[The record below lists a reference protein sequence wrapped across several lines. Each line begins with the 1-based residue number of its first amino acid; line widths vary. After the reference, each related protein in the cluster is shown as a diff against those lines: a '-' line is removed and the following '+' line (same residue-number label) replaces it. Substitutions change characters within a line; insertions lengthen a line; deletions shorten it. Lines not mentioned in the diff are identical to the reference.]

1 MKTLLGLILATVLAD
16 PATVTVDVTTIGGPA
31 RTGELISADATAW
44 TIKVEDSEIAIP
56 ASEILDVSLRQD
68 AAPAAAASVVQLRLT
83 DGSRLGAAQVGIAD
97 RKATLTLAAQR
108 SIEAPADSVL
118 SIRFGLSPSAVD
130 EQWNALHAR
139 ERRQD
144 MLVVQKGETLDFVEG
159 TIGNVTDAA
168 IVLLLD
174 GEQIEVPREKAFGV
188 IYYRKPDNAA
198 DPVGFVEL
206 VGGDRLAVAAIR
218 VEDTAATVDLT
229 AGAEIRL
236 PLSSVARFD
245 LSTGK
250 LTWLSSLDPRD
261 VQHEFRFIDPA
272 PTMANDRDVWGEP
285 LKIGKQSFARGVAI
299 RSKTELRYRLNGDFS
314 RLQAWVGIQQGY
326 QGDVRLQLSLDG
338 EKVFD
343 QIVEP
348 GSGVVPVD
356 LDVSDRFNLDVL
368 VDYGSLQSDIG
379 DHLILGNAR
388 LLR

>member
-1 MKTLLGLILATVLAD
+1 MKTLLGLLLATALAN
-16 PATVTVDVTTIGGPA
+16 PAVTVDVTTIGGPA
-31 RTGELISADATAW
+31 RTGELSSANATSW
-44 TIKVEDSEIAIP
+44 TIKVDGSDVSIP
-56 ASEILDVSLRQD
+56 TSEILDVALRHD
-68 AAPAAAASVVQLRLT
+68 APPPATASAVQLRLT
-83 DGSRLGAAQVGIAD
+83 DGSRLGAQQIGIAD
-97 RKATLTLAAQR
+97 RKATLALAPQR
-108 SIEAPADSVL
+108 SIEVPADSVL
-118 SIRFGLSPSAVD
+118 SIRFGASPSAVD
-130 EQWNALHAR
+130 EQWDALHSR

-144 MLVVQKGETLDFVEG
+144 LLVVQKGEALDFVEG

-188 IYYRKPDNAA
+188 IYYRKA
-198 DPVGFVEL
+198 DSASEPTGFVEL
-206 VGGDRLAVAAIR
+206 VGGDRLAVRAIS
-218 VEDTAATVDLT
+218 VKSDAATVGLT
-229 AGAEIRL
+229 AGAEVRL
-236 PLSSVARFD
+236 PLDSISRFD

-261 VQHEFRFIDPA
+261 VKHEFRFIDPA

-314 RLQAWVGIQQGY
+314 RLQTWVGIQQGY
-326 QGDVRLQLSLDG
+326 RGDVRLQLSLDG

-348 GSGVVPVD
+348 NSAVVPID

>member
-1 MKTLLGLILATVLAD
+1 MKTLLGLLLATALAN
-16 PATVTVDVTTIGGPA
+16 PAVTVDVTTIGGPA
-31 RTGELISADATAW
+31 GTGELTSANATTW
-44 TIKVEDSEIAIP
+44 TIKVDGSDVSIP
-56 ASEILDVSLRQD
+56 TSEILDVALRHD
-68 AAPAAAASVVQLRLT
+68 AAPPATASAVQLRLT
-83 DGSRLGAAQVGIAD
+83 DGSRLGAQQVGIAD
-97 RKATLTLAAQR
+97 RKATLALTPQR
-108 SIEAPADSVL
+108 SIEVPADSVL
-118 SIRFGLSPSAVD
+118 SIRFGASPSAVD
-130 EQWNALHAR
+130 EQWNTLHSR

-144 MLVVQKGETLDFVEG
+144 MLVVQKGEALDFVEG
-159 TIGNVTDAA
+159 TIGNVTDAV

-174 GEQIEVPREKAFGV
+174 GEQIEVPREKAFGA
-188 IYYRKPDNAA
+188 IYYRKA
-198 DPVGFVEL
+198 DSVSEPTGFVEL
-206 VGGDRLAVAAIR
+206 IGGDRLAVRAINLK
-218 VEDTAATVDLT
+218 DDAATVELT
-229 AGAEIRL
+229 AGAEVRL
-236 PLSSVARFD
+236 PLDSISRFD

-261 VQHEFRFIDPA
+261 VKHEFRFIDPA
-272 PTMANDRDVWGEP
+272 PTLANDRDIWGEP

-314 RLQAWVGIQQGY
+314 RLQTWVGIQQGY
-326 QGDVRLQLSLDG
+326 RGDVRLQLSLDG

-348 GSGVVPVD
+348 NSDVVPID

>member
-1 MKTLLGLILATVLAD
+1 MNTLLGLLLATALAD
-16 PATVTVDVTTIGGPA
+16 PAVAVEVTTISGPSKS
-31 RTGELISADATAW
+31 GILISADAGTW
-44 TIKVEDSEIAIP
+44 TINSDGDDVRIA
-56 ASEILDVSLRQD
+56 ASEILDVALRHD
-68 AAPAAAASVVQLRLT
+68 AAPPATASAIQLRLT
-83 DGSRLGAAQVGIAD
+83 DGSRLGAQQIGIAD
-97 RKATLTLAAQR
+97 RKATLALTAKR
-108 SIEAPADSVL
+108 SIEVPADSVL
-118 SIRFGLSPSAVD
+118 SIRLGVSPSAVD
-130 EQWNALHAR
+130 EQWNDLHSR

-144 MLVVQKGETLDFVEG
+144 MLVVLKGEALDFVEG

-168 IVLLLD
+168 VVLLLD

-188 IYYRKPDNAA
+188 IYYRKADNASE
-198 DPVGFVEL
+198 PTGFVEL
-206 VGGDRLAVAAIR
+206 VGGDRLAVRAIS
-218 VEDTAATVDLT
+218 VKDDAATVELT
-229 AGAEIRL
+229 VGAEVQL
-236 PLSSVARFD
+236 PLDSISRFD

-261 VQHEFRFIDPA
+261 VKHEFRFIDPA

-314 RLQAWVGIQQGY
+314 RLQTWVGIQQGY
-326 QGDVRLQLSLDG
+326 RGDVRLQLSLDG

-348 GSGVVPVD
+348 NSAVVPID
-356 LDVSDRFNLDVL
+356 LDVSNRFNLDVL